1 MNPHAEETHFR
12 AASFVSLQ
20 NMEQFMEKHISPDWT
35 KGMYK
40 EELKGVQC
48 MGKSENVGIKDE
60 VGGGC
65 WSEEE
70 ESYRAC

>member
-1 MNPHAEETHFR
+1 
-12 AASFVSLQ
+12 
-20 NMEQFMEKHISPDWT
+20 MEKHISPDWT

-60 VGGGC
+60 VGGEC